1 MDLFD
6 PFLWKEGP
14 SFHQEAPAFL
24 LAPFHEA
31 LGDPCS
37 LVGQDVAAYLV
48 VLACLVAPSCPEA
61 VPGEAEVQRV
71 APFVQA

>member
-1 MDLFD
+1 MDLVD
-6 PFLWKEGP
+6 PYLWKEGP
-14 SFHQEAPAFL
+14 SFHQGAPASL
-24 LAPFHEA
+24 LAPSHEA

-37 LVGQDVAAYLV
+37 LLGQDAAAYL

-61 VPGEAEVQRV
+61 VPGEAEVQTV